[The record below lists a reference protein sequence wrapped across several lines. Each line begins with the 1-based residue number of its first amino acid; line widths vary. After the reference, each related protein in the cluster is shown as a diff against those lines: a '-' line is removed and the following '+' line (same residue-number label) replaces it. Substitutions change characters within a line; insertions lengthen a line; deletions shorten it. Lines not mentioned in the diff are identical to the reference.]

1 VIASGPSGSPENAD
15 VLPSR
20 RALRARRE
28 AEEAAAEQAT
38 PEQPNTATIE
48 SSAGGSAP
56 VDSVPV
62 EAAPVEAV
70 PIDGVAAQS
79 APIDTAATEAS
90 TEVSAEA
97 SADSLTVVVEAVVLE
112 VAPSGSLAPATL
124 PTALPSSVSWDSL
137 PTTAALPIVSV
148 ETDASAP
155 SAPAASSGERQS
167 ARRAAQSSS
176 HSKQPKPRLSQTRSH
191 SPQPKPQSS
200 QSSRSAPKSPRRRT
214 GSRSPITVLVAIVAI
229 PGLFLTAG
237 LPAYA
242 FVPQSESDAGTSARA
257 QMESQAQDIVVAQSA
272 AHTVVSR
279 DGFSASTEEEVA
291 ELSAEL
297 RRAGAAAAA
306 RASAAE
312 FAVSGIRAEGD
323 DYPWPYEATDNE
335 GGGLSPLGYYYREC
349 VDFVAWRLNR
359 DAGVGGSPWKW
370 TWSAMTPGNGNASGW
385 ADAWASKGWPT
396 STTPVVGAVAWFNYN
411 HVAYVQ
417 SIPGDGTVVLE
428 EYNWMGMHSYHT
440 RTVSIGEVPLYLY
453 PPG

>member
-1 VIASGPSGSPENAD
+1 M
-15 VLPSR
+15 
-20 RALRARRE
+20 
-28 AEEAAAEQAT
+28 
-38 PEQPNTATIE
+38 
-48 SSAGGSAP
+48 
-56 VDSVPV
+56 
-62 EAAPVEAV
+62 
-70 PIDGVAAQS
+70 
-79 APIDTAATEAS
+79 
-90 TEVSAEA
+90 
-97 SADSLTVVVEAVVLE
+97 
-112 VAPSGSLAPATL
+112 
-124 PTALPSSVSWDSL
+124 
-137 PTTAALPIVSV
+137 
-148 ETDASAP
+148 
-155 SAPAASSGERQS
+155 
-167 ARRAAQSSS
+167 
-176 HSKQPKPRLSQTRSH
+176 
-191 SPQPKPQSS
+191 
-200 QSSRSAPKSPRRRT
+200 
-214 GSRSPITVLVAIVAI
+214 LVAIVAI

-242 FVPQSESDAGTSARA
+242 FVPQSESGAGTSARA
-257 QMESQAQDIVVAQSA
+257 QMESEAQGVVVAQSA

-323 DYPWPYEATDNE
+323 DYPWPFEATDNE

-370 TWSAMTPGNGNASGW
+370 TWSKMTPGNGNASGW

-396 STTPVVGAVAWFNYN
+396 STTPVVGAVAWFTYN

-417 SIPGDGTVVLE
+417 SVPGDGTVVLE